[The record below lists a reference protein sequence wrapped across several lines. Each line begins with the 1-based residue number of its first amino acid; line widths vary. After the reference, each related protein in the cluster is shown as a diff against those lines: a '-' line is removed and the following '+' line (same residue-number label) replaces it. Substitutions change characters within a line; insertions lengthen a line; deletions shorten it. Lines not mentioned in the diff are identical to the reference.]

1 MCNFNFKKMERK
13 TSEYPNYKYDYIK
26 LLQRKTFYLK
36 KYGIKNSKPDR
47 LYNAD

>member
-1 MCNFNFKKMERK
+1 MERK

-26 LLQRKTFYLK
+26 LLQRKTFYKKK